1 LRQFPKDAPE
11 KLRAALLKAP
21 TKGEFQRA
29 QCLWLRVGLKMK
41 AQEVATALGWH
52 VNSVRRLQSRYLREG
67 EAALKG
73 PGRGGRRREN
83 LTAAAE
89 RALLKRL
96 LEAARPNEV
105 LEARAVQEAYE
116 EAVGRPVGKSTIYKM
131 LTRNGWRRVLAGRV
145 IPARTWAP
153 SRFPWDEGGP
163 LGLGH
168 ESEVP

>member
-1 LRQFPKDAPE
+1 LGDEQTLAIGIR
-11 KLRAALLKAP
+11 L
-21 TKGEFQRA
+21 
-29 QCLWLRVGLKMK
+29 K

-83 LTAAAE
+83 LKASAE
-89 RALLKRL
+89 RALLRRL

-116 EAVGRPVGKSTIYKM
+116 KEVGRPVPRSTIYKM
-131 LTRNGWRRVLAGRV
+131 LTRNGWRRVLAGRMV
-145 IPARTWAP
+145 PARTWAP
-153 SRFPWDEGGP
+153 SRFTANEIGREG
-163 LGLGH
+163 
-168 ESEVP
+168 